1 VAKQERR
8 HRSAVDSGTELADVP
23 ADRGG
28 PRLAEALPRNV
39 QHYMDRLPE
48 AQREAV
54 LLRHALDYSV
64 SEIAELTAA
73 PVDTVK
79 SRLLFG
85 RRALRKL
92 VRQDLAIAEA
102 KTSLSPV
109 SSSGNEKK
117 HA

>member
-1 VAKQERR
+1 MLRADPT
-8 HRSAVDSGTELADVP
+8 AILPAELAKAPKP
-23 ADRGG
+23 AGRIAVGS
-28 PRLAEALPRNV
+28 ARNV
-39 QHYMDRLPE
+39 QHYMERLPE

-64 SEIAELTAA
+64 AEIAELTAA

-102 KTSLSPV
+102 KTSLQPATSP
-109 SSSGNEKK
+109 GNEKR